1 MKKFLRTGLLVLAAL
16 TLGCEQP
23 TADPDQ
29 VYRDLLVGKVWHP
42 AAAPASN
49 AEPQLYFSSGGGVV
63 IGGSLAGTW
72 SYDDGTF
79 TLTRTVDSQTD
90 TTTAPDLVI
99 SASQLHINY
108 LGGLC
113 YLVPKP
119 DF

>member
-29 VYRDLLVGKVWHP
+29 VYRDLLVGKVWQP
-42 AAAPASN
+42 ATTPSSN
-49 AEPQLYFSSGGGVV
+49 AEPLLYFYSGGEVS
-63 IGGSLAGTW
+63 IGGVIDGLW
-72 SYDDGTF
+72 NYDNGVLI
-79 TLTRTVDSQTD
+79 LTRISFTQTD